1 MRNSILAAVAAAA
14 ALFIGVQGADAK
26 ILKFWDADQQKFLV
40 YDSDNPHPGG
50 GQAYTPIL
58 RETVKY
64 DGPYGPDTIIINT
77 SERRLY
83 FVTGDGEALKY
94 GIGVGR
100 EGFTWQGTDH
110 ISRKA
115 EWPGWTPPAVMIAR
129 EAAKGRRLPGYMK
142 GGIGNPLGARALYIG
157 ARIGF
162 LRLHPSRQRRRHRPL
177 RSRRNRHKGRRS
189 ELRGAPSG
197 HEGAGGQPLVPL
209 SLCT

>member
-1 MRNSILAAVAAAA
+1 MRNSVLAAVAAAA

-40 YDSDNPHPGG
+40 YDTDNPHPGG
-50 GQAYTPIL
+50 GHAYTPIL

-83 FVTGDGEALKY
+83 YVTDDGEAIKY

-100 EGFTWQGTDH
+100 DGFTWQGTDH

-129 EAAKGRRLPGYMK
+129 EAAKGRKLPAYMK

-157 ARIGF
+157 GRIYRIHGTAEPWTIGQAVSSGCI
-162 LRLHPSRQRRRHRPL
+162 RLVNDDVIDLYDRVEVGTKVVVL
-177 RSRRNRHKGRRS
+177 N
-189 ELRGAPSG
+189 
-197 HEGAGGQPLVPL
+197 
-209 SLCT
+209 